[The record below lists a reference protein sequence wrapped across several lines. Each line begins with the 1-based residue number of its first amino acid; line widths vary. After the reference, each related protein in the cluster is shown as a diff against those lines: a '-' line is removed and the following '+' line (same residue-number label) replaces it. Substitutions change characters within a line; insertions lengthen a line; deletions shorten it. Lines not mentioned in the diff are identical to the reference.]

1 MTNFNEDPKKFTV
14 GEIAKILGAREET
27 VRNWISS
34 GQLKGTKENGQW
46 LVTLQ
51 KAPKG
56 TIMDRL
62 YSQTFKLFHELL
74 QTYGRKPVKKE
85 TPKA

>member
-56 TIMDRL
+56 I
-62 YSQTFKLFHELL
+62 SIS
-74 QTYGRKPVKKE
+74 RKCTLHLSPGKV
-85 TPKA
+85 PRVSSN